1 MSEFK
6 VATRYAKSLIDLAE
20 EQHLLEEINAD
31 MVLFVKTLKANSL
44 LNAVLRNPIISPLK
58 KIDILNAI
66 FTGKVQPD
74 TLGFFKIMVDKMR
87 SGILFETA
95 KEFVEQYDQKKHIVK
110 VLIVSALPLSE
121 SNRAE
126 AIEAV
131 KKATGGDVVL
141 EEKVDPA
148 LIGGFIITI
157 GDRQFDSSIS
167 NALNKL
173 KKTFG
178 QQSIAELV

>member
-20 EQHLLEEINAD
+20 EQHLLEEINTD
-31 MVLFVKTLKANSL
+31 MALFVKTLKASSL
-44 LNAVLRNPIISPLK
+44 LQAVLRNPIISPLK

-110 VLIVSALPLSE
+110 AVIVSASALSE

-126 AIEAV
+126 VVEAV
-131 KKATGGDVVL
+131 KKATGGEVVL
-141 EEKVDPA
+141 EEKVDPD

-167 NALNKL
+167 NTLNKL
-173 KKTFG
+173 KRAFDN
-178 QQSIAELV
+178 QSIADLV